1 MLIIHYF
8 NNSVVKSI
16 LNLISEENSDRIAKV
31 ISDEIKKVR
40 QINISTR

>member
-16 LNLISEENSDRIAKV
+16 LNIISEENSDSIEKV

>member
-8 NNSVVKSI
+8 NSSVVKSI
-16 LNLISEENSDRIAKV
+16 LNLISEENSESIVKV
-31 ISDEIKKVR
+31 ISDEIKKVG

>member
-8 NNSVVKSI
+8 NSSVVKSI
-16 LNLISEENSDRIAKV
+16 LNLISEENSESIAKV
-31 ISDEIKKVR
+31 SSDEIKKVR

>member
-8 NNSVVKSI
+8 NSSVVKSI
-16 LNLISEENSDRIAKV
+16 FNLILQENSDNIAKV

>member
-1 MLIIHYF
+1 M
-8 NNSVVKSI
+8 SI
-16 LNLISEENSDRIAKV
+16 LNLISEENFDSIAKV

>member
-1 MLIIHYF
+1 M
-8 NNSVVKSI
+8 SI
-16 LNLISEENSDRIAKV
+16 LNLISEENSDSIVKV

>member
-16 LNLISEENSDRIAKV
+16 LNLISEENSDSIAKV
-31 ISDEIKKVR
+31 ISDEIEKVR

>member
-16 LNLISEENSDRIAKV
+16 LNLISQENYDSLAKV

>member
-8 NNSVVKSI
+8 ISSVVKSI
-16 LNLISEENSDRIAKV
+16 FNLILQENSDSIAKV